1 MWNKLLKIK
10 KITKVNKLLLYT
22 NQRKNLILKSNI
34 IKNVPHMEK
43 DVSDTLLL
51 TLKWMT
57 KY

>member
-43 DVSDTLLL
+43 DVNNIFFL
-51 TLKWMT
+51 TLKGMT

>member
-1 MWNKLLKIK
+1 MWNKLLIIK